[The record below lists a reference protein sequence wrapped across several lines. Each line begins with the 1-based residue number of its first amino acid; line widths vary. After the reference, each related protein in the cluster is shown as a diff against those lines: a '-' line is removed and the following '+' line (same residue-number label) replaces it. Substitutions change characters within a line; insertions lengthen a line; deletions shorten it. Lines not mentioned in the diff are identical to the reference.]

1 MDIILVNTDVL
12 QTGGVLVDPGLL
24 QKCGALI
31 HTDLTQQG
39 GFLIRDEIFL
49 GDDIL
54 LLARERGK
62 RIDRGGL
69 GRLEH
74 FPGSG
79 SRFDRLRGKGHGNLV
94 PLVSEPRLP
103 NRWNQILDQGVQVPL
118 AHGEHQRSD
127 TRPVLR
133 GIQLVG
139 RQRLIQDAA
148 VPKQVLRGKGK

>member
-12 QTGGVLVDPGLL
+12 QTGG
-24 QKCGALI
+24 ALI
-31 HTDLTQQG
+31 DPDLTQQG
-39 GFLIRDEIFL
+39 GVLIRDEIFL
-49 GDDIL
+49 GDDIFL
-54 LLARERGK
+54 LVRERGK

-69 GRLEH
+69 ARLEH

-79 SRFDRLRGKGHGNLV
+79 SRFDRLRGKGHRNLV

-103 NRWNQILDQGVQVPL
+103 DRWNQIFDQGVQVPL

-133 GIQLVG
+133 RIQLVG

>member
-24 QKCGALI
+24 QKCGVLI

-39 GFLIRDEIFL
+39 GVLIRDETFL

-74 FPGSG
+74 FPRPR
-79 SRFDRLRGKGHGNLV
+79 SRFDRLRGKGRGNLV
-94 PLVSEPRLP
+94 PLVSEPRLSDC
-103 NRWNQILDQGVQVPL
+103 WNQILDQGVQIPL
-118 AHGEHQRSD
+118 ARGEHQRSD
-127 TRPVLR
+127 TRPVLH

>member
-12 QTGGVLVDPGLL
+12 QTGG
-24 QKCGALI
+24 ALI
-31 HTDLTQQG
+31 DPDLTQQG
-39 GFLIRDEIFL
+39 GVLIRDEIFL
-49 GDDIL
+49 GDDIF

-69 GRLEH
+69 ARLEH

-79 SRFDRLRGKGHGNLV
+79 SRFNRLRGQGHGNLV

-103 NRWNQILDQGVQVPL
+103 DRWNQIFDQGVQVPL